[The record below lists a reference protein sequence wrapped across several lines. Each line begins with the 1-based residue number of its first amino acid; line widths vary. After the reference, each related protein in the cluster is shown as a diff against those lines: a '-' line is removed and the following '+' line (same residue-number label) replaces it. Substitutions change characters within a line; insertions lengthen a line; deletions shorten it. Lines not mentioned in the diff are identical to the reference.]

1 MSVKER
7 AFGFILFRWKH
18 GTAKVPEFLLLKA
31 NEGHWSP
38 PKGHP
43 EKEES
48 ELESAYRETEEEAG
62 YKKEQLKVYQ
72 QFERSLFYEVR
83 SRTRPGETVLKESKY
98 WLARLLNSSDPV
110 VISDEHTQF
119 VWEEVANAVKT
130 VKFTDLG
137 GLLTESFDFISKLE
151 E

>member
-1 MSVKER
+1 M
-7 AFGFILFRWKH
+7 
-18 GTAKVPEFLLLKA
+18 
-31 NEGHWSP
+31 
-38 PKGHP
+38 
-43 EKEES
+43 
-48 ELESAYRETEEEAG
+48 
-62 YKKEQLKVYQ
+62 
-72 QFERSLFYEVR
+72 
-83 SRTRPGETVLKESKY
+83 LKESKY